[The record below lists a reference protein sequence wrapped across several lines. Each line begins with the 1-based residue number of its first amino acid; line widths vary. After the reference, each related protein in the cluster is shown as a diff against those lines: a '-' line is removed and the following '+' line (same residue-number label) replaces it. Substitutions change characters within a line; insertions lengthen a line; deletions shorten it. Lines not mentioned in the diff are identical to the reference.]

1 MDSKNSEYFINQYR
15 SILNVNQDDL
25 KAEMLV
31 AKNCPLNLNN
41 DFELDTIKEIAKRN
55 TFPNTYKL
63 FQVALTIPISSAT
76 CQRSFSCMRRIKNCL
91 RTSMEQDRFS
101 NLAILNIERDMSN
114 NSFNSASI
122 QHLNCVNLVITS
134 KKLTTLIGI
143 LNTFDASIIVG
154 NLNKELLSF
163 FYC

>member
-31 AKNCPLNLNN
+31 AKNCALNLNN

-76 CQRSFSCMRRIKNCL
+76 CERYFSCMRRIKNWL

-101 NLAILNIERDMSN
+101 NL
-114 NSFNSASI
+114 
-122 QHLNCVNLVITS
+122 
-134 KKLTTLIGI
+134 
-143 LNTFDASIIVG
+143 
-154 NLNKELLSF
+154 
-163 FYC
+163 